1 MGRIGEE
8 IGHFLPQRIRSILER
23 SPLSLESEVEEIR
36 LRLERPLALHGRRGE
51 FFLNER
57 GKIVPAAEAYR
68 PDGADLEKALQL
80 LSSSSLYAFAEE
92 LRSGYITIPGGH
104 RVGLCG
110 QAVVEGGRVVRL
122 KHINGLNYRIARQIK
137 GVALPYV
144 SFFIDYRRRRVYH
157 SLIVAPPRG
166 GKTTFLRDLARC
178 LSDGVEGLG
187 FSGFKVA
194 VVDERSE
201 IAGSFQGFP
210 QLDVGERTD
219 VLDAC
224 PKAEGMMMLLRSMGP
239 EVIVTDE
246 IGGAADITAIEEVI
260 HAGVTVVATAHGSS
274 LAELRARPGLRRLL
288 DEQVF
293 ERAVILG
300 FSRGA
305 GTVEQLCDLG
315 KNGPASLHERGLK
328 RRGEL

>member
-1 MGRIGEE
+1 MNRVREE
-8 IGHFLPQRIRSILER
+8 VGGFLPHRIRSILER
-23 SPLSLESEVEEIR
+23 SAIPLESEVEEIR
-36 LRLERPLALHGRRGE
+36 LRLGRPLAVHGRMGE
-51 FFLNER
+51 LFLSES
-57 GKIVPAAEAYR
+57 GMAVTAAEAYR
-68 PDGADLEKALQL
+68 PDRDDLEKALQL
-80 LSSSSLYAFAEE
+80 LSSSSLYAFGEE
-92 LRSGYITIPGGH
+92 LRHGYITIPGGH

-110 QAVVEGGRVVRL
+110 QAVVERGRVVRL
-122 KHINGLNYRIARQIK
+122 KHITGLNYRIARQIR

-144 SFFIDYRRRRVYH
+144 SFFLDYRRRRVCH
-157 SLIVAPPRG
+157 SLLVAPPRG

-178 LSDGVEGLG
+178 LSDGVRELG

-201 IAGSFQGFP
+201 IAGSFQGVP

-246 IGGAADITAIEEVI
+246 IGGAEDIAAIEEVI
-260 HAGVTVVATAHGSS
+260 RAGVTVVATAHGSS
-274 LAELRARPGLRRLL
+274 LAELQSRPGLRRLL

-293 ERAVILG
+293 ERAAILG

-305 GTVEQLCDLG
+305 GTVEQLCDLR
-315 KNGPASLHERGLK
+315 KDSAISLLERGLK
-328 RRGEL
+328 RSGRV

>member
-1 MGRIGEE
+1 LNRVMKEVGN
-8 IGHFLPQRIRSILER
+8 FLPHRIRSILGR
-23 SPLSLESEVEEIR
+23 STGPPMGEIEEIR
-36 LRLERPLALHGRRGE
+36 LRLGRPLALHGRSGE
-51 FFLNER
+51 FFLSES
-57 GKIVPAAEAYR
+57 GMIVTAAEAYR

-92 LRSGYITIPGGH
+92 LRNGYITIPGGH

-110 QAVVEGGRVVRL
+110 QAVVEKGRVVRL
-122 KHINGLNYRIARQIK
+122 KHITGLNYRIARQIR

-144 SFFIDYRRRRVYH
+144 KFFLDYRRRRVCH
-157 SLIVAPPRG
+157 SLLVAPPRG

-178 LSDGVEGLG
+178 LSDGVKELG

-201 IAGSFQGFP
+201 IAGSFQGIP

-246 IGGAADITAIEEVI
+246 IGGSEDIAAIEEVI

-293 ERAVILG
+293 ERAAILG

-305 GTVEQLCDLG
+305 GTVEQLCDL
-315 KNGPASLHERGLK
+315 KKESSTSMLERSPK
-328 RRGEL
+328 RSRQL

>member
-1 MGRIGEE
+1 LGRIGEE
-8 IGHFLPQRIRSILER
+8 VGHFLPQRIRSILER

-144 SFFIDYRRRRVYH
+144 SFLLTTGAAAFTTASSWRRR
-157 SLIVAPPRG
+157 AAAKP
-166 GKTTFLRDLARC
+166 
-178 LSDGVEGLG
+178 LSCATWRAALVTAW
-187 FSGFKVA
+187 K
-194 VVDERSE
+194 
-201 IAGSFQGFP
+201 GSVSP
-210 QLDVGERTD
+210 ALKLPWLTS
-219 VLDAC
+219 A
-224 PKAEGMMMLLRSMGP
+224 
-239 EVIVTDE
+239 
-246 IGGAADITAIEEVI
+246 
-260 HAGVTVVATAHGSS
+260 
-274 LAELRARPGLRRLL
+274 RRLP
-288 DEQVF
+288 VP
-293 ERAVILG
+293 
-300 FSRGA
+300 SRGFRSSMWGA
-305 GTVEQLCDLG
+305 HRCSRRLPQSGGHDDA
-315 KNGPASLHERGLK
+315 ASLHGPRGYRH
-328 RRGEL
+328 RRDRRSCRYYRH